1 MTQTRRRRPPVTTPP
16 TLVQANE
23 TPTPRSPRAVRR
35 VPRITVEFSCLL
47 CSRDFGVLVCTALPV
62 CGAVTIQQ
70 PGGFHIEVT
79 VEQLRFLRCASCGGS
94 ILPTEITREEV
105 RLERRLDWSEDRP
118 LVGRP
123 PKWLAEQRRKNGQE
137 SRGS

>member
-1 MTQTRRRRPPVTTPP
+1 MTQTDSTPPVTTSS
-16 TLVQANE
+16 TAIQTNE
-23 TPTPRSPRAVRR
+23 TREPTSTPLSSRKVRR

-70 PGGFHIEVT
+70 PSGFHIEVS
-79 VEQLRFLRCASCGGS
+79 VEQFRFLRCATCGGS
-94 ILPTEITREEV
+94 ILPTDITREEV

-118 LVGRP
+118 RVGRP
-123 PKWLAEQRRKNGQE
+123 PKWLVEQRRQNK
-137 SRGS
+137 